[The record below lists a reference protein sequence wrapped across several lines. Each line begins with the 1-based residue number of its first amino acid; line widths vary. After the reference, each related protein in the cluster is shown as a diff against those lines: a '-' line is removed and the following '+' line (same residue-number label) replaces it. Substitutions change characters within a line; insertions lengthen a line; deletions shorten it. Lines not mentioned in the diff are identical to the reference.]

1 MLAQFHL
8 AHHAANAGQ
17 GFVASIR
24 AARSHAPCSRPQCD
38 GSRTNAKRCV
48 PYAARATCNILKRD
62 SLRSVQH
69 TARTL
74 TSASISSAASTSAS
88 AKTCTCHAPVV
99 VSVARCTLRAACC
112 TVCVLRRYTFK
123 SHVAEIAL
131 ETPRPCRMGY
141 RGDSRPCR
149 TGYLLPRQLR
159 DSEAQVAGVQD
170 RSGSLRV
177 LGCSATTGA
186 DAAAASPVA

>member
-24 AARSHAPCSRPQCD
+24 AARSHAPCSIPQCD

-48 PYAARATCNILKRD
+48 PYAARATCNIFKRD

-88 AKTCTCHAPVV
+88 AKTSTCHAPVV
-99 VSVARCTLRAACC
+99 VSVACCALRAAWC
-112 TVCVLRRYTFK
+112 TCCVLRRYTSRATWQNL
-123 SHVAEIAL
+123 SHVVRCALPAVQFACCGVTPSKVTWRKSRLRHRDRAAWDTWGIADRAAQDTSFHDSCEI
-131 ETPRPCRMGY
+131 PKRR
-141 RGDSRPCR
+141 
-149 TGYLLPRQLR
+149 
-159 DSEAQVAGVQD
+159 
-170 RSGSLRV
+170 
-177 LGCSATTGA
+177 
-186 DAAAASPVA
+186 